1 MANRKNRFFT
11 RKKIIT
17 VVVAMPL
24 GYAVYLLICAINA
37 PADDPSRSRV
47 SPWATSSVVTHAQL
61 SADLRRLDALSRELR
76 QQLVEMGNLQKT
88 VGMKARGDFY
98 TSDEHDLIE
107 SLLFRYLGCRASLW
121 EMVDAA
127 QEGQD
132 RFTESDEQVKA
143 FLIGF
148 GAALHLTY
156 YGSTLVGTFL
166 DEPVVIAKLNE
177 AYHPSDIPRG
187 TYDRIFEGV
196 TSIDNIEAVRTAW
209 QLFRGEADNETSRV
223 ARILAADS
231 DYRTLVDQFE
241 TLYQGTAT
249 QTQTILEQSS
259 LLLPEVRNRLRHTE
273 ITALAKKA
281 LEIHQDH
288 LYAARAVLFLK
299 VSRLRSPVAKTVDF
313 SADQIRRIKS
323 ALAPGDLVLTF
334 KAGYM
339 SNIFLP
345 GVFKHGITY
354 VGSPSQRQQAG
365 LTPDQIGTASGGK
378 REKLEADLAYARLP
392 SGHEADVIEAVAEGV
407 IFNSLNDLLSKEV
420 NRLVVLRPRLTTEE
434 MGESLMAIFRL
445 LGSGYDFK
453 FDFNDGTFQCCT
465 EVIYRAFHARGEVD
479 LALTPRMGSQ
489 TLSADDIVD
498 YYLTAEHRPFE
509 FVLLAEGE
517 PGSSRARILT
527 GAEGQTRLVELMGD
541 DSR

>member
-1 MANRKNRFFT
+1 MT
-11 RKKIIT
+11 RKKIIALA
-17 VVVAMPL
+17 VVIPI
-24 GYAVYLLICAINA
+24 GYAAYLFTCAINA
-37 PADDPSRSRV
+37 PADNPSGRPDGPR
-47 SPWATSSVVTHAQL
+47 ATSSVITHARL
-61 SADLRRLDALSRELR
+61 TADLRRLNALSREFQ
-76 QQLVEMGNLQKT
+76 QQLGEMRLLQET
-88 VGMKARGDFY
+88 IGMKERGGFY
-98 TSDEHDLIE
+98 TSDEHDQIE
-107 SLLFRYLGCRASLW
+107 SLLFRYLGCRAALW
-121 EMVDAA
+121 AMVEAA
-127 QEGQD
+127 REGQD
-132 RFTESDEQVKA
+132 RFTESDEKVKA

-177 AYHPSDIPRG
+177 AHHRSGIPRG
-187 TYDRIFEGV
+187 SYDRIFEGV

-209 QLFRGEADNETSRV
+209 ELFRAEADNETSRV

-231 DYRTLVDQFE
+231 DYRTLVDQFA

-259 LLLPEVRNRLRHTE
+259 LLLPEVRNRLRHSE

-313 SADQIRRIKS
+313 SADQIQRVKS

-354 VGSPSQRQQAG
+354 VGSPSQRRQAG
-365 LTPDQIGTASGGK
+365 VTPDQIGTAPGGK
-378 REKLEADLAYARLP
+378 REKLRADLAYARLP
-392 SGHEADVIEAVAEGV
+392 SGHEADLIEAVAEGV

-434 MGESLMAIFRL
+434 RCEALLAIFRL

-479 LALTPRMGSQ
+479 LPLTPRMGSQ
-489 TLSADDIVD
+489 TLSADDIVH
-498 YYLTAEHRPFE
+498 YYLAAEPNESDPSPFE
-509 FVLLAEGE
+509 FVLLAEKD
-517 PGSSRARILT
+517 PASSSARILT
-527 GAEGQTRLVELMGD
+527 GAEGRTRLVELMVD
-541 DSR
+541 ASP